1 MELSPADQA
10 PAQGGPRL
18 IPAVSLHPES
28 DQLLRAIPAAIE
40 GVSVELFEGAAPASL
55 TADHV
60 RVSLPQGE
68 LVAEISD
75 AAPAHAL
82 VSSLLQAVAERERL
96 ESDMESMSCSAAQ
109 LMERFTMI
117 IESLPLLSA
126 GSTDH
131 EIAAL
136 GASRCRR
143 AAGVEQVVLVAGD
156 LRKECCEVVVHDL
169 GDEAPDDAEA
179 LRPLQPI
186 QGIVEQA
193 LRADGVLLRSVP
205 EGARWGEPGSV
216 DHLARR
222 QVIAAPVRYGAA
234 ERRVTLGV
242 LLLIDRVQEADD
254 AAGDIEPELGSEEA
268 QVAESFAAMLG
279 AVLGA
284 RQVAALGKELSM
296 AQTIQQQILPDGPVA
311 LRGFDVAAGYFA
323 CGAVGGDYFD
333 YVPLADGRTM
343 VVVADVSGHNLASGM
358 VMVSARAMLRTLAT
372 VHDSPE
378 QVFTQMAAR
387 MHEDLTR
394 TERFLT
400 AAAVAMAPGDRAIDY
415 VSAGHN
421 DLMIYRAATGDVER
435 FESEDVILGFM
446 PNSTYAAR
454 RLPLAPGDCVL
465 LFTDGI
471 SEAVDQD
478 DEMFGEERLAALFG
492 QLAADEAAA
501 GATAKSILDGVVAEL
516 DRFRGGQVGGDDV
529 TAVVIRCTDEGDP
542 R

>member
-1 MELSPADQA
+1 MP
-10 PAQGGPRL
+10 
-18 IPAVSLHPES
+18 LHPVSVE
-28 DQLLRAIPAAIE
+28 LLKAIPAALE
-40 GVSVELFEGAAPASL
+40 GVSVHVLGDGDDARSDGLGEQ
-55 TADHV
+55 V
-60 RVSLPQGE
+60 RVRLPDGE
-68 LVAEISD
+68 LVADVPGSSEL
-75 AAPAHAL
+75 HAL
-82 VSSLLQAVAERERL
+82 VESLLRAVADRERL
-96 ESDMESMSCSAAQ
+96 ESDMESMNGSAMRLLEQ
-109 LMERFTMI
+109 VSMMGET
-117 IESLPLLSA
+117 LPKLSIGGDEA
-126 GSTDH
+126 
-131 EIAAL
+131 EVAAL
-136 GASRCRR
+136 GVRACQL
-143 AAGVEQVVLVAGD
+143 AAGAARVLFVSGDPSKGYCEVLVDDTSGCDDATKDLDPMQVVDGML
-156 LRKECCEVVVHDL
+156 
-169 GDEAPDDAEA
+169 AEI
-179 LRPLQPI
+179 LS
-186 QGIVEQA
+186 
-193 LRADGVLLRSVP
+193 ADSCVLRSVP
-205 EGARWGEPGSV
+205 ERGRLGEPGTIE
-216 DHLARR
+216 H
-222 QVIAAPVRYGAA
+222 AA
-234 ERRVTLGV
+234 ERQVLGASVGYGSGEKRVTIGALV
-242 LLLIDRVQEADD
+242 LIDR
-254 AAGDIEPELGSEEA
+254 AAAFVEDRGGAYVDLGSEEA

>member
-1 MELSPADQA
+1 VELSPADQA

-268 QVAESFAAMLG
+268 QVAESFASMLG

-284 RQVAALGKELSM
+284 RQGALLGKELDT
-296 AQTIQQQILPDGPVA
+296 AQAIQQQVLPDRPVE
-311 LRGFDVAAGYFA
+311 LEGFDVAAGYFA
-323 CGAVGGDYFD
+323 CGGVGGDYYD

-343 VVVADVSGHNLASGM
+343 VVVADVSGHSLASGM
-358 VMVSARAMLRTLAT
+358 LMVGARAMLRTLAT
-372 VHDSPE
+372 VHDRPE
-378 QVFTQMAAR
+378 DVFTQFARR

-400 AAAVAMAPGDRAIDY
+400 AAAVTLRPNGRAIEY

-421 DLMIYRAATGDVER
+421 DLMVYRSATDTVER
-435 FESEDVILGFM
+435 CSSEDVIFGFV
-446 PNSTYAAR
+446 PEPEYRAR
-454 RLPLAPGDCVL
+454 QLLLEPGDCAL

-471 SEAVDQD
+471 SEATDLQ
-478 DEMFGEERLAALFG
+478 DEMFGEERLAAVFA
-492 QLAADEAAA
+492 QLAPNRSAER
-501 GATAKSILDGVVAEL
+501 ILDGVVAEL
-516 DRFRGGQVGGDDV
+516 DRFRRGQVRGDDV
-529 TAVVIRCTDEGDP
+529 TAVVIRCTHGGVRP
-542 R
+542 